1 MKHVYVG
8 MDYNDKTVVR
18 VTATDRGRCE
28 FPSTQ
33 LTLDDGS
40 VVYEGP
46 QWGQGEPTMV
56 SAPSLE
62 EVLRMTDDSLPFVK
76 LAKLTMQLEEEINS
90 GADQVT
96 SNRY

>member
-1 MKHVYVG
+1 MKHYYVG

-18 VTATDRGRCE
+18 VAVTDRGRCE

-46 QWGQGEPTMV
+46 QWGQGEPTTV

-62 EVLRMTDDSLPFVK
+62 EMLRMTDDSLPFVK

-96 SNRY
+96 SNRF

>member
-1 MKHVYVG
+1 MGKDMKHVYVG

-40 VVYEGP
+40 VVYEGK
-46 QWGQGEPTMV
+46 QWGQGEPTV
-56 SAPSLE
+56 IQRE
-62 EVLRMTDDSLPFVK
+62 ELSSMLPFV
-76 LAKLTMQLEEEINS
+76 
-90 GADQVT
+90 
-96 SNRY
+96 R

>member
-1 MKHVYVG
+1 

-18 VTATDRGRCE
+18 VASTDRGRCE

-62 EVLRMTDDSLPFVK
+62 EVLGMTDDSLPFVK
-76 LAKLTMQLEEEINS
+76 LAKLTIQLEEEINS
-90 GADQVT
+90 GADQVN
-96 SNRY
+96 SN